1 MDKSELKNEAIS
13 KLEGYLKSG
22 VAGLLQQALDRVQ
35 AMGINTERV
44 SRNRQGA
51 ENLLSHL
58 VMWN

>member
-13 KLEGYLKSG
+13 KLEGYLKSE